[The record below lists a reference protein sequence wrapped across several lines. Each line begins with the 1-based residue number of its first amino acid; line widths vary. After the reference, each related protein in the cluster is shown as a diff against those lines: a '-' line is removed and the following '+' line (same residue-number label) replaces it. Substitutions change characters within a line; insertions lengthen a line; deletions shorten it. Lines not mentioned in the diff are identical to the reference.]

1 MKVKAPERGHQADAH
16 RPATPVARRWL
27 RRLLLVAGGLAA
39 GLLLAEAIGRTDG
52 LVRGNDLVF
61 SAPMSYPKDIYV
73 QDGPMTYPNPNFTGT
88 IQSFGYSVTPH
99 FSSWGTRGAEPVN
112 DARTWIVVGDSFTI
126 GLQVDDG
133 ETFSARLAENLGIQ
147 VLNAGVDGYSTWREA
162 IRTVQLGRH
171 FPPEVVVAV
180 FFTGNDFFDNR
191 QEPPLTLD
199 VPGLGPGEPGAP
211 AFALPKVGIG
221 IHTPYWL
228 RVLRDRSVL
237 AAHYWAWH
245 ETRRV
250 RRGRDPNARRFR
262 EELGIFTVEGR
273 ARAAA
278 DEPATTQALASFRE
292 ACRLVGARPLVA
304 VVPPAFVMDDATAR
318 RTFASVG
325 LEKVTPDLDGA
336 QTAALAAAA
345 AAGVRS
351 CDLLPPLRQAARRGD
366 RPFLPF
372 DGHLTVEGH
381 RVAAAAIEAC
391 AAIPGG

>member
-1 MKVKAPERGHQADAH
+1 MRLRVRRPER
-16 RPATPVARRWL
+16 RPGVAGAGTSSWRWL
-27 RRLLLVAGGLAA
+27 RRLGLVGGGLVV
-39 GLLLAEAIGRTDG
+39 GLVVAEAVGRADG
-52 LVRGNDLVF
+52 LIRGNDLVF

-73 QDGPMTYPNPNFTGT
+73 RDGPMTYPNPHFTGT

-99 FSSWGTRGAEPVN
+99 FSSWGTRGAEPVRGT
-112 DARTWIVVGDSFTI
+112 RTWLMVGDSFTI
-126 GLQVDDG
+126 GLQVDDDQ
-133 ETFSARLAENLGIQ
+133 TFSARLAETLGIQ

-171 FPPEVVVAV
+171 FSPEVVVAV

-199 VPGLGPGEPGAP
+199 APGLGPGEPGAP
-211 AFALPKVGIG
+211 EYGLPPVGIG
-221 IHTPYWL
+221 LHTALWF
-228 RVLRDRSVL
+228 RVLRDHSVL

-245 ETRRV
+245 ETARV

-262 EELGIFTVEGR
+262 EELGIFTVEGQ
-273 ARAAA
+273 ARA
-278 DEPATTQALASFRE
+278 DDDHPATIKALTSFRE
-292 ACRLVGARPLVA
+292 ACALVGARALVA
-304 VVPPAFVMDDATAR
+304 VVPPAFIMDDATAR

-336 QTAALAAAA
+336 QTAAFRAAA
-345 AAGVRS
+345 AAGVPS
-351 CDLLPPLRQAARRGD
+351 CDLLPALREAARRGD

-381 RVAAAAIEAC
+381 RVVAAGIAAC
-391 AAIPGG
+391 VGG